1 MAIFPSRLAFAAHHH
16 PKPVK
21 SRQAWYH
28 HSPLDE
34 LNIDAAATPDPP
46 PTTSYA
52 SALATGTT
60 EPRDGSDKSADSK
73 VLEEVFNTI
82 YELVDAE
89 AVAPSSLQASAPRA
103 CADALSRSVLRLH
116 FAAVT

>member
-1 MAIFPSRLAFAAHHH
+1 L
-16 PKPVK
+16 V
-21 SRQAWYH
+21 